1 MKISK
6 SLCSSLLLGAVV
18 VAFAVLAVVLLLS
31 SKNLSTSDVD
41 RYGGV
46 PLNNNPESHIA
57 GNNPLADLR
66 CVSSIE
72 EKIVRGSSLSGLIED
87 GKTVRVLFGYYLCNE
102 PQRGEVVLYRYA
114 GDENPLLKV
123 VRAVPGDTF
132 HLVKEGN
139 VWQLIVN
146 GKVLTNTQGIKYQL
160 DEQAHRMLSLYE
172 NDYRGV
178 IPPGALL
185 ILGNSPEGSL
195 DSTRFGLVDK
205 SDILGK
211 VE

>member
-46 PLNNNPESHIA
+46 PLNSNPESHIA

-87 GKTVRVLFGYYLCNE
+87 GKTVRVLIGYYLCNE
-102 PQRGEVVLYRYA
+102 PQRGEVVLYHYA
-114 GDENPLLKV
+114 GDENPLIKV
-123 VRAVPGDTF
+123 V
-132 HLVKEGN
+132 
-139 VWQLIVN
+139 
-146 GKVLTNTQGIKYQL
+146 
-160 DEQAHRMLSLYE
+160 
-172 NDYRGV
+172 
-178 IPPGALL
+178 
-185 ILGNSPEGSL
+185 
-195 DSTRFGLVDK
+195 
-205 SDILGK
+205 
-211 VE
+211 